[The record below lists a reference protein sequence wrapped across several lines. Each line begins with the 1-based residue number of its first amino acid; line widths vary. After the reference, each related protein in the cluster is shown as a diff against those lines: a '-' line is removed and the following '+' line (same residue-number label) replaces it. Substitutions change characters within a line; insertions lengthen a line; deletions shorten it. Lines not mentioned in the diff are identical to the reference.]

1 MTKTKPNTAE
11 LIKDVSSNFQ
21 GDAQLYKLS
30 KPVSYE
36 DTHFKRVDGKT
47 EWDTRKSQTKFVVVS
62 SISAAPD
69 HGGSETFIFP
79 ADSNGV
85 VQNWSEL
92 QGSQRGN
99 ASAFLVLG
107 GLGYTLK

>member
-11 LIKDVSSNFQ
+11 LIKDVSANFQ

-30 KPVSYE
+30 KPVSYKATDWKE
-36 DTHFKRVDGKT
+36 VDGQR
-47 EWDTRKSQTKFVVVS
+47 EWHSKKRQTKFVVVS
-62 SISAAPD
+62 SLSAAPD

-79 ADSNGV
+79 SDAKGV
-85 VQNWSEL
+85 VQNWGEL

-107 GLGYTLK
+107 SLGYTLK